1 MAGTIVLD
9 NIQLD
14 NGTTSFKILSNTGT
28 QLAAISPSG
37 ITIPDG
43 TTAVGQQQGV
53 FMENSQTLSSNYTV
67 TTGKSA
73 MAAGPVTIAANVTVT
88 IPANSRLVIV

>member
-28 QLAAISPSG
+28 QLLAVGTS
-37 ITIPDG
+37 TVTLPDG
-43 TTAVGQQQGV
+43 SLAATQKQGV
-53 FMENSQTLSSNYTV
+53 FTENSQTLSSNYTV

-73 MAAGPVTIAANVTVT
+73 LAAGPVTIAAGVVVT

>member
-28 QLAAISPSG
+28 QLLAVGTTSV
-37 ITIPDG
+37 TLPDG
-43 TTAVGQQQGV
+43 SLAASQQQGV
-53 FMENSQTLSSNYTV
+53 FTENSQTLSSNYTV

-73 MAAGPVTIAANVTVT
+73 LAAGPVTIAAGVVVT

>member
-1 MAGTIVLD
+1 MAGTVVLD

-14 NGTTSFKILSNTGT
+14 NGTTNFKFLSNTGT
-28 QLAAISPSG
+28 QLIAVSATG
-37 ITIPDG
+37 VTLQDG
-43 TTAVGQQQGV
+43 TTAVGQQYGV

>member
-1 MAGTIVLD
+1 MAGTVVLD

-14 NGTTSFKILSNTGT
+14 NGTTSFKFLSNTGT
-28 QLAAISPSG
+28 QLVAVASTG
-37 ITIPDG
+37 VTLPDG
-43 TTAVGQQQGV
+43 STAAGQKYGV

>member
-9 NIQLD
+9 KIQLD
-14 NGTTSFKILSNTGT
+14 NGTSSFQLLSNTGSQIVAVAT
-28 QLAAISPSG
+28 TGL
-37 ITIPDG
+37 TLPDG

-53 FMENSQTLSSNYTV
+53 FLENSQTLSSNYTV

-73 MAAGPVTIAANVTVT
+73 MAAGPVTIAAGVVVT

>member
-1 MAGTIVLD
+1 MAGTVVLD

-14 NGTTSFKILSNTGT
+14 NGTTSFKFLSNTGT
-28 QLAAISPSG
+28 QIASISDNAI
-37 ITIPDG
+37 TLPDG
-43 TTAVGQQQGV
+43 STAATQKYGI
-53 FMENSQTLSSNYTV
+53 FTENYQTLSSNYTV

-73 MAAGPVTIAANVTVT
+73 MAAGPITIAAGVTVT

>member
-9 NIQLD
+9 NVQLD
-14 NGTTSFKILSNTGT
+14 NGTTSFRFLSNTGT
-28 QLAAISPSG
+28 QLAAISSSG
-37 ITIPDG
+37 ITLPDG
-43 TTAVGQQQGV
+43 STAATQRQGV
-53 FMENSQTLSSNYTV
+53 FTENSQTLSSNYTV

-73 MAAGPVTIAANVTVT
+73 MAAGPITIAAGVTVT

>member
-1 MAGTIVLD
+1 MAGTIILD
-9 NIQLD
+9 KIQID
-14 NGTTSFKILSNTGT
+14 NGTSSFQLLSNTGT
-28 QLAAISPSG
+28 QLLAVSTTG
-37 ITIPDG
+37 VTLPDG
-43 TTAVGQQQGV
+43 SLAATQKQGV
-53 FMENSQTLSSNYTV
+53 FTENSQTLSSNYTV

>member
-28 QLAAISPSG
+28 QLLVVGTS
-37 ITIPDG
+37 TLTLPDG
-43 TTAVGQQQGV
+43 SLAASQQQGV
-53 FMENSQTLSSNYTV
+53 FLENGQTLSSNYTV

-73 MAAGPVTIAANVTVT
+73 MAAGPVTIAAGVVVT

>member
-28 QLAAISPSG
+28 QLLAVGTS
-37 ITIPDG
+37 TVTLPDG
-43 TTAVGQQQGV
+43 SVAAGQQQGV
-53 FMENSQTLSSNYTV
+53 FTENSQTLSSNYTV

-73 MAAGPVTIAANVTVT
+73 MAAGPVTIAAGVVVT

>member
-14 NGTTSFKILSNTGT
+14 NGTTSFKVLSNTGT
-28 QLAAISPSG
+28 QLLAVSTTSL
-37 ITIPDG
+37 TLPDG
-43 TTAVGQQQGV
+43 SLAATQKQGV
-53 FMENSQTLSSNYTV
+53 FTENSQTLSSNYTV

-73 MAAGPVTIAANVTVT
+73 MAAGPVTIAAGVVVT